1 MIMETSPR
9 EDPSALLKY
18 CSPYVA
24 DGCILLSSVGHHV
37 SRDILFH
44 LNFGDFSDVKNN
56 RTIVI

>member
-37 SRDILFH
+37 SRDIYCSILI
-44 LNFGDFSDVKNN
+44 LEILVML
-56 RTIVI
+56 RTTKQL